1 MIQIGRLFAG
11 RYRIL
16 KSIGRGGM
24 ADVYLANDL
33 ILDNE
38 EVAIKV
44 LRTNYQ
50 TDQVAVARFQREAR
64 AMAELSHPNIV
75 AIRDIGEED
84 GQQFLVMEYVDGSD
98 LKKYIHDHGPLSNDE
113 VIHIMRQVLSAMTLA
128 HQKGIIHRDLKP
140 QNVLLTKSGR
150 AKVTDFG
157 IAVAFAETSLTQTN
171 SMLGSVHYL
180 SPEQARGSKATIQS
194 DIYAMGIMLFE
205 MLTGH
210 IPYDGDSAVTIALQH
225 FQKPLPSIITEN
237 PKVPQALEN
246 VVLRATAKKLTD
258 RYVSTYQMIRDLSS
272 SLDSGRA
279 RERRLTFD
287 NVSMVKTSL
296 PKVDTNTSKTS
307 RDKLLKTTTEAATV
321 QPSPPVEQEVVLQK
335 TVKKKRRP
343 IATLLKIFLSILILF
358 SIFFG
363 YLALSNPASVAVPDI
378 VGMTQEQAKT
388 TLEEVGLKLG
398 EVYEIE
404 SDSVEAGKVIKT
416 NPTAGSSRKKG
427 NSVNLYVS
435 SGYGSFEMPDYEG
448 QTYEHAKAELMAT
461 YHVAEENISYE
472 NVEETEVETGTI
484 ISQTPKAGVTYK
496 IGQSTKII
504 FKVAIKDDVIM
515 PNVTTDDSGN
525 HLTSS
530 QALAILTAL
539 GISES
544 RIKFYMHT
552 ENGYIE
558 VKKPSR
564 GSVVVGQE
572 PYYGNAISVKGKDD
586 LVLYLQEDS
595 TSTPSTE
602 TTVAT
607 SPHSA
612 TSSISESTTVSEPE
626 TSVGGQ

>member
-1 MIQIGRLFAG
+1 MIQIGKLFAG

-84 GQQFLVMEYVDGSD
+84 GQQFLVMEYVDGAD
-98 LKKYIHDHGPLSNDE
+98 LKKYIHDHGPLSNEE
-113 VIHIMRQVLSAMTLA
+113 VIRIMRQVLSAMTLA

-140 QNVLLTKSGR
+140 QNVLLTKDGR

-225 FQKPLPSIITEN
+225 FQKPLPSIVAEN
-237 PKVPQALEN
+237 PNVPQALEN

-258 RYVSTYQMIRDLSS
+258 RYISTYQMIRDLSS
-272 SLDSGRA
+272 ALDPGRA

-287 NVSMVKTSL
+287 NGSTTKTSL
-296 PKVDTNTSKTS
+296 PKLETNTANTSRDHLLKKTSEIEATPTVAAPSSEHGQQTSKTI
-307 RDKLLKTTTEAATV
+307 
-321 QPSPPVEQEVVLQK
+321 
-335 TVKKKRRP
+335 KKKRRP
-343 IATLLKIFLSILILF
+343 LATFFKIFLGILL
-358 SIFFG
+358 IFGLIFG
-363 YLALSNPASVAVPDI
+363 YLALSDKTEVKVPDMI
-378 VGMTQEQAKT
+378 GMTQTQAESS
-388 TLEEVGLKLG
+388 LEEAGLKLG
-398 EVYEIE
+398 TVYEIDSETVE
-404 SDSVEAGKVIKT
+404 SGKVVKT
-416 NPTAGSSRKKG
+416 NPTPGANRKEGSK
-427 NSVNLYVS
+427 VDLYIS
-435 SGYGSFEMPDYEG
+435 SGSETFDMPDYIG
-448 QTYEHAKAELMAT
+448 KTYEEAKAELMAT
-461 YHVAEENISYE
+461 YQVPEEKITYE
-472 NVEETEVETGTI
+472 EVEDTDADNGTI
-484 ISQTPKAGVTYK
+484 VSQTPKAGDSYNLKGT
-496 IGQSTKII
+496 TKIV
-504 FKVAIKDDVIM
+504 FGVAAKENISM
-515 PNVTTDDSGN
+515 PNVTTDASGN
-525 HLTSS
+525 SMTYS
-530 QALAILTAL
+530 QAIAVLTAL

-544 RIKFYMHT
+544 RIKLYTKT
-552 ENGYIE
+552 ESGYLE
-558 VKKPSR
+558 VKKPS
-564 GSVVVGQE
+564 SNSLVVGQE
-572 PYYGNAISVKGKDD
+572 PYYGTSISVKGEETIT
-586 LVLYLQEDS
+586 LYLQAEVS
-595 TSTPSTE
+595 TTTETTETTTASTE
-602 TTVAT
+602 TTT
-607 SPHSA
+607 SETETT
-612 TSSISESTTVSEPE
+612 TS
-626 TSVGGQ
+626 Q

>member
-1 MIQIGRLFAG
+1 MIQIGKLFAG

-84 GQQFLVMEYVDGSD
+84 GQQFLVMEYVDGAD
-98 LKKYIHDHGPLSNDE
+98 LKKYIHDHGPLSNEE
-113 VIHIMRQVLSAMTLA
+113 VIRIMRQVLSAMTLA

-140 QNVLLTKSGR
+140 QNVLLTKDGR

-225 FQKPLPSIITEN
+225 FQKPLPSIVAEN
-237 PKVPQALEN
+237 PNVPQALEN

-258 RYVSTYQMIRDLSS
+258 RYISTYQMIRDLSS
-272 SLDSGRA
+272 ALDPGRA

-287 NVSMVKTSL
+287 NGSTTKTSL
-296 PKVDTNTSKTS
+296 PKLETNTANTS
-307 RDKLLKTTTEAATV
+307 RDHLLKKTSEIEAPPTV
-321 QPSPPVEQEVVLQK
+321 AAPSSEHGQQTSKPI
-335 TVKKKRRP
+335 KKKRRP
-343 IATLLKIFLSILILF
+343 LATFFKIFLGILL
-358 SIFFG
+358 IFGLIFG
-363 YLALSNPASVAVPDI
+363 YLALSDKTEVKVPDMI
-378 VGMTQEQAKT
+378 GMTQTQAESS
-388 TLEEVGLKLG
+388 LEEAGLKLG
-398 EVYEIE
+398 TVYEIDSETVE
-404 SDSVEAGKVIKT
+404 SGKVVKT
-416 NPTAGSSRKKG
+416 NPTPGANRKEGSK
-427 NSVNLYVS
+427 VDLYIS
-435 SGYGSFEMPDYEG
+435 SGSETFDMPDYKG
-448 QTYEHAKAELMAT
+448 QTYEEAKAELMAT
-461 YHVAEENISYE
+461 YHVPEEKITYE
-472 NVEETEVETGTI
+472 EVKDTEADNGTI
-484 ISQTPKAGVTYK
+484 VSQTPKAGSSYNLKGT
-496 IGQSTKII
+496 TKIV
-504 FKVAIKDDVIM
+504 FGVAAKENISM
-515 PNVTTDDSGN
+515 PNVTTDASGN
-525 HLTSS
+525 SMTYS
-530 QALAILTAL
+530 QALAVLTAL

-544 RIKFYMHT
+544 RIKLYTQT
-552 ENGYIE
+552 ESGYLE
-558 VKKPSR
+558 VKKPS
-564 GSVVVGQE
+564 SNSLVVGQE
-572 PYYGNAISVKGKDD
+572 PYYGTSISVKGEETIT
-586 LVLYLQEDS
+586 LYLQAEVS
-595 TSTPSTE
+595 TTTETTETTTVSTE
-602 TTVAT
+602 TTTTLTETTT
-607 SPHSA
+607 SETETT
-612 TSSISESTTVSEPE
+612 TS
-626 TSVGGQ
+626 Q